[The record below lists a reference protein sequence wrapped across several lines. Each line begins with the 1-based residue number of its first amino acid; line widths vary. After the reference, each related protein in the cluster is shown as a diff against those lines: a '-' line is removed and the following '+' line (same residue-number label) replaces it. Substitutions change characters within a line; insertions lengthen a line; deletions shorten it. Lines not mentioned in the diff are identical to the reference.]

1 MLDKDIWKPVD
12 NNSTGYMGKKR
23 NEEWAR
29 RDALYGKGNWQMGWL
44 VEGNFLE
51 YFEICEMYGEAYY
64 FYFKQRPELMDHLVK
79 TASDVYNFSP
89 EDVKAGEDFSHRGAL
104 VTHITDT
111 VIRRCVTRFGKKFEG
126 DHLLQ
131 IRDRIGPHPLSLA
144 LSPGQVPFNDQNLL
158 SFPDNLKELHGEDCW
173 WLPGSVEDFYQR
185 AKRLCLKK
193 EVWEELSDK
202 QY

>member
-1 MLDKDIWKPVD
+1 MLDKDVWKQID

-23 NEEWAR
+23 NEEWAKR
-29 RDALYGKGNWQMGWL
+29 NALYGVGNWQMGWL
-44 VEGNFLE
+44 VEGNLLE

-64 FYFKQRPELMDHLVK
+64 AYFMLRPELMDHLVEV
-79 TASDVYNFSP
+79 ASDVYNYSP
-89 EDVKAGEDFSHRGAL
+89 EDIQAGEDFSHRGDL

-111 VIRRCVTRFGKKFEG
+111 VIRRCVNRFGRKFKG
-126 DHLLQ
+126 NKLLQ

-144 LSPGQVPFNDQNLL
+144 LSPGQVPFNDQKIL
-158 SFPDNLKELHGEDCW
+158 SFPDNLEELHKDAW

-193 EVWEELSDK
+193 EVLK
-202 QY
+202 QIQDNN